1 MPPKKK
7 VSHEKMS
14 GLPGLDLGEIER
26 VLAFMCQHNLE
37 QFEFS
42 LGDLHIALK
51 RGSAG
56 PGHAL
61 PVPSQV
67 RRQSRRPRA
76 GKRRNPLPASD
87 EAAPAAPAAP
97 ADEHIIKSP
106 IVGTFYASPSPDAP
120 VFVKMGDHVSKGQVV
135 CIVEAMKLMNEIEA
149 DVAGTVARFLVE
161 NNQPVE
167 YGQPLFAI
175 RTAKGKP
182 SLAPA

>member
-1 MPPKKK
+1 MPLKKK
-7 VSHEKMS
+7 VTHEKMS

-61 PVPSQV
+61 PVLSPGTPAV
-67 RRQSRRPRA
+67 AAAAA
-76 GKRRNPLPASD
+76 GGVEP
-87 EAAPAAPAAP
+87 APAATKTAAAAPVAP

-106 IVGTFYASPSPDAP
+106 IVGTFYSSPSPDAP
-120 VFVKMGDHVSKGQVV
+120 VFVKIGDHVSKGQVV
-135 CIVEAMKLMNEIEA
+135 CIVEAMKLMNEIES

-167 YGQPLFAI
+167 YGQALFAI
-175 RTAKGKP
+175 RTANGK
-182 SLAPA
+182 A

>member
-7 VSHEKMS
+7 VAHEKMS

-61 PVPSQV
+61 PLLPS
-67 RRQSRRPRA
+67 
-76 GKRRNPLPASD
+76 GTPAVAAASG
-87 EAAPAAPAAP
+87 ESVEPATAPTKSAPAAPAAP

-120 VFVKMGDHVSKGQVV
+120 VFVKIGDHVSKGQVV
-135 CIVEAMKLMNEIEA
+135 CIVEAMKLMNEIES

-175 RTAKGKP
+175 RTTKGK
-182 SLAPA
+182 S

>member
-7 VSHEKMS
+7 ASHEKMS

-56 PGHAL
+56 SGHAL
-61 PVPSQV
+61 PVPSSGTPAV
-67 RRQSRRPRA
+67 PAAAAESA
-76 GKRRNPLPASD
+76 EPASAPTK
-87 EAAPAAPAAP
+87 AAPAASVAP
-97 ADEHIIKSP
+97 PDEHIIKSP

-120 VFVKMGDHVSKGQVV
+120 AFVKVGDHVS
-135 CIVEAMKLMNEIEA
+135 
-149 DVAGTVARFLVE
+149 
-161 NNQPVE
+161 
-167 YGQPLFAI
+167 
-175 RTAKGKP
+175 
-182 SLAPA
+182 

>member
-7 VSHEKMS
+7 VAHEKMS

-61 PVPSQV
+61 PLLPS
-67 RRQSRRPRA
+67 
-76 GKRRNPLPASD
+76 GMPAVAAASG
-87 EAAPAAPAAP
+87 ESVEPATAPTKSAPAAPVAP

-120 VFVKMGDHVSKGQVV
+120 VFVKIGDHVSKGQVV
-135 CIVEAMKLMNEIEA
+135 CIVEAMKLMNEIES

-175 RTAKGKP
+175 RTTKGK
-182 SLAPA
+182 S